1 MDTIKLNICGHKKQ
15 RSKNDLNLFGN
26 FEKFKYKFGK
36 IKIPSTENC
45 TVKNTYY
52 KVYII
57 LYIKKYFKIFNIS
70 GNTLYRSL
78 H

>member
-1 MDTIKLNICGHKKQ
+1 MDTVKLPKYLWPQTK

-45 TVKNTYY
+45 TVK
-52 KVYII
+52 I
-57 LYIKKYFKIFNIS
+57 LTIKSI
-70 GNTLYRSL
+70 
-78 H
+78 

>member
-1 MDTIKLNICGHKKQ
+1 MDTVKVNICGHKKQ

-45 TVKNTYY
+45 TVK
-52 KVYII
+52 I
-57 LYIKKYFKIFNIS
+57 LTIKSI
-70 GNTLYRSL
+70 
-78 H
+78 